1 MDNAAWRIEAHLWLN
16 DFDEYA
22 AREKELLELLERIQG
37 NGSVTVFFRT
47 TEKYL
52 EIPGASYDY
61 KDEKKVDELIDF
73 CGRGNIDFVAR
84 ISQDIEQRE
93 LGCIRGKTKE
103 RN

>member
-1 MDNAAWRIEAHLWLN
+1 MDKVAWRIEAHLWFDDL
-16 DFDEYA
+16 DEYV

-37 NGSVTVFFRT
+37 NGSVTVFFRA
-47 TEKYL
+47 TEEYL
-52 EIPGASYDY
+52 EIPGASYDC
-61 KDEKKVDELIDF
+61 KDEEKVDELIEF

-84 ISQDIEQRE
+84 ISQDIARE

>member
-1 MDNAAWRIEAHLWLN
+1 MDNAAWRIEAHIWFRN
-16 DFDEYA
+16 FDEYA
-22 AREKELLELLERIQG
+22 TREKELLELLEKIQG

-47 TEKYL
+47 TEEYL

-84 ISQDIEQRE
+84 ISQDIERE
-93 LGCIRGKTKE
+93 LGCIRGKAKE

>member
-1 MDNAAWRIEAHLWLN
+1 MDNPVWRIEAHLWFL

-22 AREKELLELLERIQG
+22 KREGELLALLGRIQDD
-37 NGSVTVFFRT
+37 GSVTVFFRT
-47 TEKYL
+47 TEEYL

-61 KDEKKVDELIDF
+61 KDNKKVDELIEF
-73 CGRGNIDFVAR
+73 CGRDNIDFVAR
-84 ISQDIEQRE
+84 ISQDIERE